1 MNILSSKITSQATL
15 VIRFGCHMT
24 DIIYWHLTSNDG
36 NNEQFGK
43 LNNPSELIDIP
54 MLFNSDVKILVCT
67 SQIIYRRIKLQGN
80 KKINNFK
87 SLRFSFEKTIVSN
100 IDYFHTV
107 ILKTDSDCCY
117 VAAVEHQFMQL
128 WLGWLKDA
136 GISTTVMIPDVLTLP
151 FSNGQWT
158 SVKLNN
164 EYLIRNNYFSGFLVK
179 DTILEKLLLTK
190 SHILSEDVF
199 ICTNS
204 QPENLQR
211 GQSCDALRIMANNV
225 NDSDVNLLCG
235 RYYRYRKRVADNY
248 FSFTRI
254 SLLLLLFV
262 VVFINSLFNKYEI
275 ENDINILNELSRGF
289 YAKFPSV
296 EQYDSYSQNDNG
308 YPLTDR
314 YNFIMYLHDSNTAM
328 VNINSAINSIRF
340 DNKNRTL
347 IYNLD
352 ITNSNVTDSE
362 FDQIDLK
369 MAGLSMTKS
378 YHDDDT
384 YNIVFQHQL

>member
-24 DIIYWHLTSNDG
+24 DIIYWHLISNDG
-36 NNEQFGK
+36 KNEQFGR

-80 KKINNFK
+80 KKINNLK

-100 IDYFHTV
+100 IDYFHTI

-117 VAAVEHQFMQL
+117 VAAVEHKFMQL

-190 SHILSEDVF
+190 SHFLSENVF

-204 QPENLQR
+204 QMENLQQ
-211 GQSCDALRIMANNV
+211 GQSCDALCIMANNV

-248 FSFTRI
+248 FSFARI
-254 SLLLLLFV
+254 SLFLLLFV
-262 VVFINSLFNKYEI
+262 VVFINSLFNKYEV
-275 ENDINILNELSRGF
+275 ENDINILNELSRDF

-296 EQYDSYSQNDNG
+296 EQYESYSNNDNG

-328 VNINSAINSIRF
+328 VNINSTINSIRF
-340 DNKNRTL
+340 NNKNRTL

-362 FDQIDLK
+362 FDQMDLK
-369 MAGLSMTKS
+369 VAGLSMTKS

>member
-36 NNEQFGK
+36 KNEQFGR

-80 KKINNFK
+80 KKINNLK

-100 IDYFHTV
+100 IDYFHTI

-117 VAAVEHQFMQL
+117 VAAVEHKFMQL

-136 GISTTVMIPDVLTLP
+136 GISTTVIIPDVLTLP

-179 DTILEKLLLTK
+179 DTIVEKLLLTK
-190 SHILSEDVF
+190 SHLLSEDVF

-254 SLLLLLFV
+254 SILLLLFV

>member
-1 MNILSSKITSQATL
+1 M
-15 VIRFGCHMT
+15 
-24 DIIYWHLTSNDG
+24 
-36 NNEQFGK
+36 
-43 LNNPSELIDIP
+43 
-54 MLFNSDVKILVCT
+54 
-67 SQIIYRRIKLQGN
+67 
-80 KKINNFK
+80 
-87 SLRFSFEKTIVSN
+87 
-100 IDYFHTV
+100 
-107 ILKTDSDCCY
+107 
-117 VAAVEHQFMQL
+117 
-128 WLGWLKDA
+128 
-136 GISTTVMIPDVLTLP
+136 
-151 FSNGQWT
+151 
-158 SVKLNN
+158 
-164 EYLIRNNYFSGFLVK
+164 
-179 DTILEKLLLTK
+179 
-190 SHILSEDVF
+190 
-199 ICTNS
+199 
-204 QPENLQR
+204 
-211 GQSCDALRIMANNV
+211 
-225 NDSDVNLLCG
+225 
-235 RYYRYRKRVADNY
+235 ADNY

-296 EQYDSYSQNDNG
+296 EQYESYSQNDNG

-369 MAGLSMTKS
+369 VAGLSMTKS